1 MEQTLPVEGKTPL
14 EGGLPGDVTF
24 SASEQEVDNR
34 FWDYV
39 IGAALV
45 VAAVVLAVYAAP
57 LLVTLAVFAIGL
69 AFIIEGEPDENG
81 ARRSIAAQ
89 VWDST
94 QTLTQNLTNAFDW
107 LANAFKGPWLWL
119 ILLALAFWYLK
130 NQDNDRSAA
139 AQLSDQL
146 KRILGSQ
153 K

>member
-1 MEQTLPVEGKTPL
+1 MVETSPVDGRTPL
-14 EGGLPGDVTF
+14 ERGLPGDATF
-24 SASEQEVDNR
+24 SAAEREADNR

-39 IGAALV
+39 IGAALIV
-45 VAAVVLAVYAAP
+45 VAVVLAVYAAP
-57 LLVTLAVFAIGL
+57 LIITLTVFAIGL

-119 ILLALAFWYLK
+119 ILLALGLWYLK
-130 NQDNDRSAA
+130 NKDGDRSASV
-139 AQLSDQL
+139 QLSDKL
-146 KRILGSQ
+146 KEILSS

>member
-1 MEQTLPVEGKTPL
+1 MEQTLPIDGRTPL
-14 EGGLPGDVTF
+14 EGGLPGDANF
-24 SASEQEVDNR
+24 NASEQEVDNR

-45 VAAVVLAVYAAP
+45 VTAVILAIYAAP
-57 LLVTLAVFAIGL
+57 ILITVAVFAIGV

-89 VWDST
+89 IWDST
-94 QTLTQNLTNAFDW
+94 QTLTQNMTNAFDW

-119 ILLALAFWYLK
+119 ILLALALWYFK
-130 NQDNDRSAA
+130 NKDDDRSVSI
-139 AQLSDQL
+139 QLSDKL
-146 KRILGSQ
+146 KEVFRS